1 MIFGASGSHSA
12 FLSHCFRKINLTMI
26 CRGSQYKTCRLLV
39 FDQGNLIKIQSF
51 SWAIPQKVLIQ

>member
-1 MIFGASGSHSA
+1 MQWFSIQD
-12 FLSHCFRKINLTMI
+12 LQT
-26 CRGSQYKTCRLLV
+26 LV